1 MTKTEIFKKIIKTDF
16 NFSGRVCIDSRMLE
30 KGDIFIAIR
39 NGNNFVNTA
48 IQKGCFPIYDN
59 GEYEVGLKVDDS
71 SEFIKQFAREYREY
85 LDATVIGITGSN
97 GKTTVKDVL
106 AHLLDNSYK
115 TEGNH
120 NNLIGEPLTI
130 LNCPI
135 TSKYL
140 VLEMGMSKLGE
151 IDELASIAKPD
162 YSIITNIGDS
172 HLEFLKT
179 RENVFHA
186 KCEIIKHTKYETIVN
201 GEDEFLST
209 LDRPNVI
216 KVKLDKY
223 TPNDTYTH
231 FVFKGKTYET
241 NLHGKHNAQDICL
254 ILEVLEQMNV
264 KLDEDKLKDIKITDM
279 RFQIIKKN
287 GNIYINDAYNAAPKS
302 VESSLLTLNELFK
315 NKKKYLVLGD
325 MLELGENE
333 IKYHEDLKYVLDK
346 IDYEKVYLYGKLMSH
361 LNADRCIHTMDKE
374 EIKKDLDKLC
384 DVVIFLKGSRGMK
397 LEEIIGSDK

>member
-1 MTKTEIFKKIIKTDF
+1 MILIHT
-16 NFSGRVCIDSRMLE
+16 L
-30 KGDIFIAIR
+30 
-39 NGNNFVNTA
+39 
-48 IQKGCFPIYDN
+48 Y
-59 GEYEVGLKVDDS
+59 LKV
-71 SEFIKQFAREYREY
+71 
-85 LDATVIGITGSN
+85 
-97 GKTTVKDVL
+97 
-106 AHLLDNSYK
+106 
-115 TEGNH
+115 
-120 NNLIGEPLTI
+120 
-130 LNCPI
+130 
-135 TSKYL
+135 
-140 VLEMGMSKLGE
+140 
-151 IDELASIAKPD
+151 
-162 YSIITNIGDS
+162 
-172 HLEFLKT
+172 
-179 RENVFHA
+179 
-186 KCEIIKHTKYETIVN
+186 
-201 GEDEFLST
+201 
-209 LDRPNVI
+209 
-216 KVKLDKY
+216 
-223 TPNDTYTH
+223 
-231 FVFKGKTYET
+231 KTYET

-254 ILEVLEQMNV
+254 TLEVLEQMKV
-264 KLDEDKLKDIKITDM
+264 KLSEDKLKDIKITDM